1 MLPTEHARFCQ
12 LISLTLTA
20 YAKKPSEDDLET
32 WWRECKNLTME
43 GVESALKSHREDP
56 DRGERA
62 PRPVDITRRMKAGS
76 RDSARCA
83 ARDATGQCEYPGIF
97 SEGTSGD
104 GPWYCPWHRQD
115 HMGPEAARW
124 IEISHQIPYAEARA
138 KRIDRMN
145 EEAQRAPGAV
155 ATSHAI
161 ALRHGNKPWQ
171 PATRMQ
177 WPGGLSPD
185 EETLVP
191 RQPGEDA
198 EAA

>member
-1 MLPTEHARFCQ
+1 MLPTEQARFCQ
-12 LISLTLTA
+12 LVSHALTA
-20 YAKKPSEDDLET
+20 YAKRPTEEEMEA
-32 WWRECKNLTME
+32 WWRECKSL
-43 GVESALKSHREDP
+43 SLDALEAAFKSHREDP

-115 HMGPEAARW
+115 HMGPEASRW
-124 IEISHQIPYAEARA
+124 IQVSREVPYSLARD
-138 KRIDRMN
+138 KRIERMAA
-145 EEAQRAPGAV
+145 ESLRSSMAV